1 MIRIGPM
8 DERHAEAV
16 LRIMQSGIESGDA
29 TFETAAPTWADFATG
44 HLDQHRFVA
53 LGWDD
58 QVMGWTAAVPISSR
72 CVYGGVIESSVYVD
86 PRNHGC
92 GVGKRLLAA
101 LVESAECAGIWTIQ
115 AEIFPE
121 NTASLALHQGCGFRI
136 VGFREGL
143 GQLRGRWRDVQLLE
157 RRSRIVGV

>member
-1 MIRIGPM
+1 
-8 DERHAEAV
+8 V
-16 LRIMQSGIESGDA
+16 Q
-29 TFETAAPTWADFATG
+29 
-44 HLDQHRFVA
+44 
-53 LGWDD
+53 
-58 QVMGWTAAVPISSR
+58 
-72 CVYGGVIESSVYVD
+72 GGVIESSVYVD
-86 PRNHGC
+86 PQHHGG

-101 LVESAECAGIWTIQ
+101 LVESAESAGIWTIQ

-121 NTASLALHQGCGFRI
+121 NTASLALHQGCGFRV